1 VASILARSGDDPT
14 FKEIFDQSMR
24 GLWIVTKILLVWGGI
39 VGCIILVLMLC
50 VMAVMIPLEA
60 YRERKKFNAEG
71 WDEEASHELVGRN
84 GWQGECL
91 TGGR

>member
-1 VASILARSGDDPT
+1 MASILARSGDDPT
-14 FKEIFDQSMR
+14 FEEIFDHR
-24 GLWIVTKILLVWGGI
+24 TKGLWILTKILLVWGGI
-39 VGCIILVLMLC
+39 VECIFLVLMLC

-60 YRERKKFNAEG
+60 YRERKKFKAEDG
-71 WDEEASHELVGRN
+71 DEEASHELVGRT